1 MSNFNYNLIS
11 SILLILIF
19 TGCSSKKIITSDNDL
34 LKNIE
39 NIKIKYDD
47 ELMLDSD
54 KDGVEDKFDL
64 EKNTPKDNKVDR
76 VGRSMDK
83 DYDGVPDFIDDDPFS
98 SLGAFVDKNG
108 REIDIDRDGVPDN
121 MDLNKNTK
129 IGCCVDANGLST
141 DCLKANFP
149 VIYFNPNSSEVE
161 DFNYDRLQ
169 VISSI
174 VRSNLNFKIRI
185 IGYYDYKVLES
196 YNSNLDLKR
205 AESVLLVLS
214 NVFGIEASR
223 MEYEVAKINNDLEE
237 VFLRKVEFELF

>member
-1 MSNFNYNLIS
+1 MSFFNQNL
-11 SILLILIF
+11 LFLVLIL
-19 TGCSSKKIITSDNDL
+19 TSCGSKKIITSDNDL

-47 ELMLDSD
+47 ELMVDSD
-54 KDGVEDKFDL
+54 NDGVEDKFDL
-64 EKNTPKDNKVDR
+64 EKSTPTGNKVDS
-76 VGRSMDK
+76 VGRSVDE
-83 DYDGVPDFIDDDPFS
+83 DHDGVPDFIDDDPFS
-98 SLGAFVDKNG
+98 TLGAFVDKNG
-108 REIDIDRDGVPDN
+108 REIDVDRDGVPDN

-129 IGCCVDANGLST
+129 IGYCVDANGLSI

-149 VIYFNPNSSEVE
+149 IIFFNPNSSEVE

-174 VRSNLNFKIRI
+174 IRSNLNFKIRI

-196 YNSNLDLKR
+196 YNTNLDFKR

-223 MEYEVAKINNDLEE
+223 MEYKVAKINNDLDE